1 MDKIYA
7 IDGATM
13 ERSPSKMERQNV
25 ELNLD
30 CTENI
35 EEIASMVMNT
45 LKHGNKEK
53 TDGSKNIKNEKMER
67 IIRKIK
73 EKLVIEKLEDEI
85 ISKTPKPDQARMKKT
100 LGEIELDS
108 KLSIRVRLNLL
119 VKYDHFFKKIC

>member
-7 IDGATM
+7 IDEATM
-13 ERSPSKMERQNV
+13 ERNLSKMERQNV

-45 LKHGNKEK
+45 LKHGNKGK

-73 EKLVIEKLEDEI
+73 EKLVIEKFEDELNKDK
-85 ISKTPKPDQARMKKT
+85 SNKEEEREENNEDREKK
-100 LGEIELDS
+100 
-108 KLSIRVRLNLL
+108 
-119 VKYDHFFKKIC
+119 